1 MSRRAK
7 YVRCNREVIEAPD
20 GTRIQLR
27 IEVNR
32 RAKQIILRPDLNAN
46 EIVAVAPSL
55 AYVQTARQF
64 AQKKSSELAKMV
76 RKMSDSELLNP
87 EPPAQ
92 LKPEDKRFKLTA
104 SDGNIVQVRVE
115 VNRKAHRVILRI
127 DDMNHEAVAVIP
139 SVKQLAEAKKFAEKK
154 LEVLNHK
161 LGGVPKP
168 APFVDGGEILFRG
181 KPVVLRYDPSLP
193 EAKFVDGPFP
203 AIASPGKEGYFE
215 RQIERFLINT
225 TKKEVI
231 KLVNKHCTK
240 LNEQVNKHCFKRRV
254 NPPLSKNI
262 IIKDTTTLWGSCRWS
277 KIPHGRELRMTFSWR
292 LICADPEILNSVAA
306 HECSHILEM
315 NHSELFYRHV
325 YYLCPNYDDHMD
337 KLKRDSKMLR
347 QIGLVPIKPACRQP
361 TERTL
366 I

>member
-20 GTRIQLR
+20 GTKIRLR

-55 AYVQTARQF
+55 SYVQTARHF

-154 LEVLNHK
+154 LEELNQK

-193 EAKFVDGPFP
+193 EAKFVGGPFP

-215 RQIERFLINT
+215 SQIERFLMKTARQDI
-225 TKKEVI
+225 EE
-231 KLVNKHCTK
+231 LVTKHCRK
-240 LNEQVNKHCFKRRV
+240 LGV
-254 NPPLSKNI
+254 NPPLCKHINI
-262 IIKDTTTLWGSCRWS
+262 GDTSSRWGSCRRPYFPRS
-277 KIPHGRELRMTFSWR
+277 NEIHMGFSWR
-292 LICADPEILNSVAA
+292 LICADPEILDYVAA
-306 HECSHILEM
+306 HECAHIKEM
-315 NHSELFYRHV
+315 NHSKKFWGHV
-325 YYLCPNYDDHMD
+325 EDICPQYKDHIK
-337 KLKRDSKMLR
+337 KLKKDAKMLR
-347 QIGLVPIKPACRQP
+347 QIGLVAKTPICRQP

>member
-20 GTRIQLR
+20 GTKIRLR

-127 DDMNHEAVAVIP
+127 DDINHEVVAVIP
-139 SVKQLAEAKKFAEKK
+139 SVKQLKEAKKFAEDRK
-154 LEVLNHK
+154 ETLNEK

-193 EAKFVDGPFP
+193 EAKFVDEPFP

-215 RQIERFLINT
+215 RQIERFLIKT
-225 TKKEVI
+225 ARQDIEE
-231 KLVNKHCTK
+231 LVTKHCLK
-240 LNEQVNKHCFKRRV
+240 LGV
-254 NPPLSKNI
+254 NPPLSKHI
-262 IIKDTTTLWGSCRWS
+262 FIGDTRSRWGSCR
-277 KIPHGRELRMTFSWR
+277 KPKFPHSDEVHMGFSWR
-292 LICADPEILNSVAA
+292 LICADREILNCVAA

-315 NHSELFYRHV
+315 NHSKSFYRHV
-325 YYLCPNYDDHMD
+325 SKLCNNYKETMD
-337 KLKRDSKMLR
+337 KLRKDAKMLR
-347 QIGLVPIKPACRQP
+347 QIGKVPKKQVCRQP
-361 TERTL
+361 SERTL